1 MTNTSTAETT
11 AAENGTDIE
20 TRSEILFVYD
30 AQDCNPNG
38 DPYNDNQP
46 RIDQA
51 TGQAVVTDVR
61 LKRYLREQ
69 LQTDN
74 HGVFIR
80 TPDDDRQAFKRIDAA
95 LGMFEEVEEPED
107 FETVDAVKKTF
118 LKRAADVRYFGAT
131 FSFDVDSDETQ
142 DMIQDRF
149 GSNLTGPV
157 QFSPARSLNRV
168 ERNTESKRLTS
179 VLSSDEENQQ
189 GTFAQDERLKYAIF
203 PFHGVVNENGAA
215 DTHLSTDDVERL
227 DTLLWRSIKNQTI
240 SRSKIGQ
247 APRLYLRVEFE
258 AGFHT
263 GDLHR
268 SIELGTDDSPGEL
281 RDIRDVTIDVTETLR
296 TLNEIKDKIEAVH
309 IVGDRHL
316 TCSVDSAAD
325 GLIESEELA
334 EAEIPEEFTAA
345 DLGEQIETAIGIEV
359 NHIDVWEDFKA
370 TLPKQAVSEE
380 DAE

>member
-11 AAENGTDIE
+11 AAENGTNIE

-69 LQTDN
+69 LQTDD

-80 TPDDDRQAFKRIDAA
+80 TPDDDRQAFKRIEAA
-95 LGMFEEVEEPED
+95 LGMFEDVEEPDD
-107 FETVDAVKKTF
+107 FETVDEVKETF

-142 DMIQDRF
+142 EMIQDRF

-168 ERNTESKRLTS
+168 EQNTESKRLTS

-215 DTHLSTDDVERL
+215 DTHLSADDVKRL

-247 APRLYLRVEFE
+247 APRLYMRVEFE

-268 SIELGTDDSPGEL
+268 TVELGTDDAPGDL
-281 RDIRDVTIDVTETLR
+281 RDIRDVTIDVTETFR
-296 TLNEIKDKIEAVH
+296 TLNEVKDRIEAVH
-309 IVGDRHL
+309 VVGDRHL
-316 TCSVDSAAD
+316 TCNVDPAAIGLTESD
-325 GLIESEELA
+325 GPD
-334 EAEIPEEFTAA
+334 EAEVPEEFTAA
-345 DLGEQIETAIGIEV
+345 DLGDHIETTVGVDVDQI
-359 NHIDVWEDFKA
+359 NVWEDFKS
-370 TLPKQAVSEE
+370 TLPTQTTGEE
-380 DAE
+380 DAG

>member
-1 MTNTSTAETT
+1 MTNQSTAETT
-11 AAENGTDIE
+11 AAEDETDIE

-316 TCSVDSAAD
+316 TCRVESVADS
-325 GLIESEELA
+325 LIESEEID

>member
-1 MTNTSTAETT
+1 MTNQSTTKMT
-11 AAENGTDIE
+11 AVEDGTDIE
-20 TRSEILFVYD
+20 TRSEILFIYD

-61 LKRYLREQ
+61 LKRYIREQ

-80 TPDDDRQAFKRIDAA
+80 TPDDDRQAFKRIEAA
-95 LGMFEEVEEPED
+95 LGMFEEVEEPGD
-107 FETVDAVKKTF
+107 FETVDAVKETF

-203 PFHGVVNENGAA
+203 PFHGIVNENGAA

-268 SIELGTDDSPGEL
+268 SVELVTDDSPGEL
-281 RDIRDVTIDVTETLR
+281 RDIRDITVDVTETLR
-296 TLNEIKDKIEAVH
+296 TLNEVKDRVERVH

-316 TCSVDSAAD
+316 TCSVDSAVD
-325 GLIESEELA
+325 GLVNSEKLDT
-334 EAEIPEEFTAA
+334 AEIPEEFTAA
-345 DLGEQIETAIGIEV
+345 DLGGQIETALEIDV
-359 NHIDVWEDFKA
+359 NHINVWEDFKK
-370 TLPKQAVSEE
+370 TLPKQAVGEE

>member
-1 MTNTSTAETT
+1 MTNPSTPETT

-20 TRSEILFVYD
+20 ARSEILFIYD

-51 TGQAVVTDVR
+51 TGQAVVTDLR

-69 LQTDN
+69 LQTDK

-107 FETVDAVKKTF
+107 FETVEAVKETF
-118 LKRAADVRYFGAT
+118 LKRAVDVRYFGAT
-131 FSFDVDSDETQ
+131 FTFDVDSEETQ

-168 ERNTESKRLTS
+168 ERNTESKRITS
-179 VLSSDEENQQ
+179 VLSSDDENQQ

-263 GDLHR
+263 GHLHR
-268 SIELGTDDSPGEL
+268 TIELGTDDSPGEL

-296 TLNEIKDKIEAVH
+296 TLNEVKDRIEAVH

-316 TCSVDSAAD
+316 TCSVDSTAD
-325 GLIESEELA
+325 GLIESEELD

-345 DLGEQIETAIGIEV
+345 DLGEQIETAIGIDV

-370 TLPKQAVSEE
+370 TRPKQAVGEE

>member
-1 MTNTSTAETT
+1 MTSTSTTETT
-11 AAENGTDIE
+11 AAEDGTDIE

-69 LQTDN
+69 LQTDK

-107 FETVDAVKKTF
+107 FETVDAVKETF

-203 PFHGVVNENGAA
+203 PFHGIVNENGAA

-268 SIELGTDDSPGEL
+268 TVELGTDDSPGEL

-296 TLNEIKDKIEAVH
+296 TLNEVKDRIEAVH

-325 GLIESEELA
+325 GLIEFEEID

-345 DLGEQIETAIGIEV
+345 DLGEQIETAIGIDV

-370 TLPKQAVSEE
+370 TLPKQAIGEE

>member
-1 MTNTSTAETT
+1 MTNPSTAETT

-69 LQTDN
+69 LQTDK

-107 FETVDAVKKTF
+107 FETVDAVKETF

-268 SIELGTDDSPGEL
+268 TIELGTDDSPGEL

-296 TLNEIKDKIEAVH
+296 TLNEVKDRIEAVH

-316 TCSVDSAAD
+316 TCSVDSTAD
-325 GLIESEELA
+325 SLIESEELD

-345 DLGEQIETAIGIEV
+345 NLGEQIETAIGIDV

-370 TLPKQAVSEE
+370 TRPKQAVGEE

>member
-1 MTNTSTAETT
+1 MANTSTAETT
-11 AAENGTDIE
+11 PTENGTDIE

-69 LQTDN
+69 LQTDG

-80 TPDDDRQAFKRIDAA
+80 TPDDDRQAFKRIEAA
-95 LGMFEEVEEPED
+95 LGMFEDVEEPED
-107 FETVDAVKKTF
+107 FETVDEVKETF
-118 LKRAADVRYFGAT
+118 LKRAVDVRYFGAT

-168 ERNTESKRLTS
+168 EQNTESKRLTS

-215 DTHLSTDDVERL
+215 DTHLSTDDIERL

-247 APRLYLRVEFE
+247 APRLYIRVEFE

-268 SIELGTDDSPGEL
+268 TVELGTSDSPGDL
-281 RDIRDVTIDVTETLR
+281 RDIRDVTIDVTETFR
-296 TLNEIKDKIEAVH
+296 TLNDVKDRIEAVY

-316 TCSVDSAAD
+316 TCNVDSAANGLTESD
-325 GLIESEELA
+325 GLD

-345 DLGEQIETAIGIEV
+345 DLGDHIETTIGIDV
-359 NHIDVWEDFKA
+359 NHVDVWEDFKS
-370 TLPKQAVSEE
+370 TLPTQTAGEG

>member
-1 MTNTSTAETT
+1 MTNQSTAETT
-11 AAENGTDIE
+11 AAEDETDIE

-107 FETVDAVKKTF
+107 FETVDAVKETF

>member
-1 MTNTSTAETT
+1 MTSTSTTETT
-11 AAENGTDIE
+11 AAEDGTDIE

-69 LQTDN
+69 LQTDK

-107 FETVDAVKKTF
+107 FETVDAVKETF

-131 FSFDVDSDETQ
+131 FSFDVDNDETQ

-258 AGFHT
+258 SGFHT

-268 SIELGTDDSPGEL
+268 TVELGTDDSPGEL

-296 TLNEIKDKIEAVH
+296 TLNEVKDKIEAVH

-316 TCSVDSAAD
+316 TCSVDLAAD
-325 GLIESEELA
+325 GLIESEEID

-345 DLGEQIETAIGIEV
+345 DLGNQIETAIGIEV

-380 DAE
+380 EAE

>member
-1 MTNTSTAETT
+1 MTNNSTTETT
-11 AAENGTDIE
+11 AAEDGTDIE
-20 TRSEILFVYD
+20 TRSEVLFVYD

-69 LQTDN
+69 LQDDK

-80 TPDDDRQAFKRIDAA
+80 TPDDDREAFKRIEAA

-107 FETVDAVKKTF
+107 FETVDAVKEKF
-118 LKRAADVRYFGAT
+118 LNRAADVRYFGGT

-142 DMIQDRF
+142 AMIQDRF

-215 DTHLSTDDVERL
+215 DTHLTTDDVERL

-268 SIELGTDDSPGEL
+268 TVELGTDDSPGEL
-281 RDIRDVTIDVTETLR
+281 RDIRDVKIDVTETLR
-296 TLNEIKDKIEAVH
+296 TLNEVKDRIEEVH

-325 GLIESEELA
+325 GLLDSEELDT
-334 EAEIPEEFTAA
+334 AEIPEEFTAA
-345 DLGEQIETAIGIEV
+345 DLGEQIETALGIDV
-359 NHIDVWEDFKA
+359 DHIDVWEDFKE
-370 TLPKQAVSEE
+370 TLPKQADGKE
-380 DAE
+380 DVE

>member
-1 MTNTSTAETT
+1 MTSTSTTETT
-11 AAENGTDIE
+11 AAEDGTDIE

-69 LQTDN
+69 LQTDK

-107 FETVDAVKKTF
+107 FETVDAVKETF

-179 VLSSDEENQQ
+179 VLSSDE
-189 GTFAQDERLKYAIF
+189 
-203 PFHGVVNENGAA
+203 
-215 DTHLSTDDVERL
+215 
-227 DTLLWRSIKNQTI
+227 
-240 SRSKIGQ
+240 
-247 APRLYLRVEFE
+247 
-258 AGFHT
+258 
-263 GDLHR
+263 
-268 SIELGTDDSPGEL
+268 
-281 RDIRDVTIDVTETLR
+281 
-296 TLNEIKDKIEAVH
+296 
-309 IVGDRHL
+309 
-316 TCSVDSAAD
+316 
-325 GLIESEELA
+325 
-334 EAEIPEEFTAA
+334 
-345 DLGEQIETAIGIEV
+345 
-359 NHIDVWEDFKA
+359 
-370 TLPKQAVSEE
+370 
-380 DAE
+380 

>member
-1 MTNTSTAETT
+1 MTSTSTTETT
-11 AAENGTDIE
+11 AAEDGTDIE

-69 LQTDN
+69 LQTDK

-107 FETVDAVKKTF
+107 FETVDAVKETF

-268 SIELGTDDSPGEL
+268 TVELGTDDSPGEL

-296 TLNEIKDKIEAVH
+296 TLNEVKDRIEAVH

-325 GLIESEELA
+325 GLIESEEID

-345 DLGEQIETAIGIEV
+345 DLGEQIETAIGIDV

-370 TLPKQAVSEE
+370 TRPKQAVGEE

>member
-1 MTNTSTAETT
+1 MTSTSTTETT
-11 AAENGTDIE
+11 AAEDGTDIE

-69 LQTDN
+69 LQTDK

-107 FETVDAVKKTF
+107 FEMVDAVKETF

-268 SIELGTDDSPGEL
+268 TVELGTDDSPGEL

-296 TLNEIKDKIEAVH
+296 TLNEVKDRIEAVH

-325 GLIESEELA
+325 GLIESEEID

-345 DLGEQIETAIGIEV
+345 DLGEQIETAIGIDV

-370 TLPKQAVSEE
+370 TLPKQAIGEE

>member
-1 MTNTSTAETT
+1 MTAESTTETT
-11 AAENGTDIE
+11 AAEERTDIE

-69 LQTDN
+69 LQTDG

-80 TPDDDRQAFKRIDAA
+80 TPDDDRQAFKRIEAA
-95 LGMFEEVEEPED
+95 LGMFENVEDPKD
-107 FETVDAVKKTF
+107 FEMVDDIKQKF
-118 LKRAADVRYFGAT
+118 LRRAADVRYFGAT
-131 FSFDVDSDETQ
+131 FTFDVDKDKTQ
-142 DMIQDRF
+142 AMIQDRF

-203 PFHGVVNENGAA
+203 PFYGVVNENGAA
-215 DTHLSTDDVERL
+215 DTHLSTNDVERL

-247 APRLYLRVEFE
+247 APRLYLRVESE

-268 SIELGTDDSPGEL
+268 TVELGTSDSPGEL

-296 TLNEIKDKIEAVH
+296 TLNEVKDRIEAVH
-309 IVGDRHL
+309 IAGDRHL
-316 TCSVDSAAD
+316 TCTADWAAVD
-325 GLIESEELA
+325 LIEPEEVDTT
-334 EAEIPEEFTAA
+334 ETSEEFTAA
-345 DLGEQIETAIGIEV
+345 EFGEQIETATGIDV
-359 NHIDVWEDFKA
+359 DHIDIWEDFKL
-370 TLPKQAVSEE
+370 TLPEQAAGEE
-380 DAE
+380 NAE

>member
-1 MTNTSTAETT
+1 MTNQSTTEMT
-11 AAENGTDIE
+11 AVEDGTDIE

-80 TPDDDRQAFKRIDAA
+80 TPDDDRQAFKRIEAA

-107 FETVDAVKKTF
+107 FETVEAVKETF

-203 PFHGVVNENGAA
+203 PFHGIVNENGAA

-247 APRLYLRVEFE
+247 APRLYLRIEFE

-268 SIELGTDDSPGEL
+268 TVELGTDDSPGEL

-296 TLNEIKDKIEAVH
+296 TLNEVKDRIKAVH

-316 TCSVDSAAD
+316 TCNVDSAAD
-325 GLIESEELA
+325 GLP
-334 EAEIPEEFTAA
+334 EADIPEEFTAA
-345 DLGEQIETAIGIEV
+345 NLGNHIETALGIDV
-359 NHIDVWEDFKA
+359 NHIDVWEDFKT
-370 TLPKQAVSEE
+370 TLPKQAVGEE
-380 DAE
+380 GAE

>member
-1 MTNTSTAETT
+1 MTSTSTTETT
-11 AAENGTDIE
+11 AAEDGTDIE

-69 LQTDN
+69 LQTDK

-107 FETVDAVKKTF
+107 FETVDAVKETF

-131 FSFDVDSDETQ
+131 FTFDVDSDETQ
-142 DMIQDRF
+142 DMIQNRF

-268 SIELGTDDSPGEL
+268 TVELGTDDSPGEL

-296 TLNEIKDKIEAVH
+296 TLNEVKDRIEAVH

-316 TCSVDSAAD
+316 TCSVDRAAD
-325 GLIESEELA
+325 GLIESEEID

-345 DLGEQIETAIGIEV
+345 DLGEQIETAIGIDV

-370 TLPKQAVSEE
+370 TLPKQAIGEE

>member
-1 MTNTSTAETT
+1 M
-11 AAENGTDIE
+11 
-20 TRSEILFVYD
+20 
-30 AQDCNPNG
+30 
-38 DPYNDNQP
+38 
-46 RIDQA
+46 
-51 TGQAVVTDVR
+51 
-61 LKRYLREQ
+61 
-69 LQTDN
+69 
-74 HGVFIR
+74 
-80 TPDDDRQAFKRIDAA
+80 
-95 LGMFEEVEEPED
+95 
-107 FETVDAVKKTF
+107 
-118 LKRAADVRYFGAT
+118 
-131 FSFDVDSDETQ
+131 
-142 DMIQDRF
+142 
-149 GSNLTGPV
+149 
-157 QFSPARSLNRV
+157 
-168 ERNTESKRLTS
+168 
-179 VLSSDEENQQ
+179 
-189 GTFAQDERLKYAIF
+189 
-203 PFHGVVNENGAA
+203 NENGAA

-268 SIELGTDDSPGEL
+268 TVELGTDDSPGEL

-296 TLNEIKDKIEAVH
+296 TLNEVKDRIEVVH

-325 GLIESEELA
+325 GLIESEEID

-345 DLGEQIETAIGIEV
+345 DLGEQIETAIGIDV

-370 TLPKQAVSEE
+370 TLPKQAVGEE

>member
-1 MTNTSTAETT
+1 MTNNSTTETT
-11 AAENGTDIE
+11 AAEDGTDIE
-20 TRSEILFVYD
+20 TRSEVLFVYD

-69 LQTDN
+69 LLADN

-95 LGMFEEVEEPED
+95 LGMFEEVEKPED
-107 FETVDAVKKTF
+107 FETVDDIKKTF
-118 LKRAADVRYFGAT
+118 LNRAADVRYFGAT
-131 FSFDVDSDETQ
+131 FSFDVDDDETR

-268 SIELGTDDSPGEL
+268 TIELGTDDSPGEL
-281 RDIRDVTIDVTETLR
+281 RDIRDVTIDVTETLL
-296 TLNEIKDKIEAVH
+296 TLNEVKDRIEEVH

-325 GLIESEELA
+325 GLLDSEELDT
-334 EAEIPEEFTAA
+334 AEIPEEFTAA
-345 DLGEQIETAIGIEV
+345 DLGEQIETALGIDV
-359 NHIDVWEDFKA
+359 DHIDVWEDFKE
-370 TLPKQAVSEE
+370 TLPKQADGKE
-380 DAE
+380 DVE